1 MGSFDHLLVLQRFA
15 LAVLLGFTLV
25 SFVCLI
31 FLSGRGKHSH
41 YDGNAI
47 EPLDDFGG
55 WVKEGRGRVP
65 LFLKLWMIAIAAFAV
80 AITGIVIYHGY
91 WY

>member
-1 MGSFDHLLVLQRFA
+1 MFDHLLVLHRFA

-41 YDGNAI
+41 YDGHGI
-47 EPLDDFGG
+47 GPLESYGD
-55 WVKEGRGRVP
+55 WVKEGRGPVP
-65 LFLKLWMIAIAAFAV
+65 LFLKLWIIAIAAWAV